1 MLAHELSNTGWR
13 HHLWLAILVGGT
25 IAFTLVFACAAPFA
39 AFGAAA
45 ALTLSRRDA
54 LAVTVALWLA
64 NQLTGFI
71 VLSYPWTLNS
81 VAWAPA
87 LGIAAV
93 LGTIAAQW
101 TVRRLTGGSD
111 LVRVLAAFVPAFAV
125 YEVAIFL
132 VSAAL
137 LGGIEMFAPSI
148 VGRVFVTNVAAL
160 VGLYGLN
167 RLGMSLGLRRRTEA
181 PVSA

>member
-1 MLAHELSNTGWR
+1 MR
-13 HHLWLAILVGGT
+13 HQLWLAILIVAT

-54 LAVTVALWLA
+54 LLATVALWLV
-64 NQLTGFI
+64 NQITGYL
-71 VLSYPWTLNS
+71 VVGYPWTLNS
-81 VAWAPA
+81 VAWGPA

-93 LGTIAAQW
+93 LGTLSAQW
-101 TVRRLTGGSD
+101 VVRRLAEAGG
-111 LVRVLAAFVPAFAV
+111 LVRALTALILAFAV

-137 LGGIEMFAPSI
+137 LGGLEMFAPVI
-148 VGRVFVTNVAAL
+148 VGQVFVTNVAAL

-167 RLGMSLGLRRRTEA
+167 RLGASLGLRRRAQA